1 MTHGKS
7 SFFMSAA
14 VAAMITGC
22 SSEPPQP
29 QVSYKASVK
38 PIIDQVCAE
47 CHLEG
52 GKGAEKSG
60 FRVDT
65 YESLMK
71 GTHYGPVIVAG
82 NPLSSSFYRLVS
94 GRVDPSIS
102 MPHGKESLSEAQIKS
117 IELWIEQGAKN
128 N

>member
-1 MTHGKS
+1 MTHGKT

-14 VAAMITGC
+14 VAAMMAGC
-22 SSEPPQP
+22 SAEPPQP
-29 QVSYKASVK
+29 QVSFKTSVK

-94 GRVDPSIS
+94 GKVDPSIA
-102 MPHGKESLSEAQIKS
+102 MPHGKEALADAQIKS

>member
-1 MTHGKS
+1 MSYGKT
-7 SFFMSAA
+7 SFVVSAA
-14 VAAMITGC
+14 VAALMTGC

-29 QVSYKASVK
+29 QVSFKASVK
-38 PIIDQVCAE
+38 PIIDQHCSE

-60 FRVDT
+60 FRLDT
-65 YESLMK
+65 YDSLMK
-71 GTHYGPVIVAG
+71 GTHYGPVVVAG
-82 NPLSSSFYRLVS
+82 NPLSSSLYRLVS
-94 GRVDPSIS
+94 GKVDPSIS
-102 MPHGKESLSEAQIKS
+102 MPHGKEALAEAQIKS